1 MASILFGLIAVL
13 ASGEYLAV
21 VVDDIG
27 TTAAAAIAAIACLV
41 ASHRAP
47 LRRTRRGWLF
57 VGLACLSWSA
67 GNAMWAWYELVLDQE
82 APFPS
87 PADVGYLG
95 FVPLVVVGVAY
106 LGPSFASI
114 GTWKRVLDVTLITV
128 SVAGTGWI
136 VVLSPVAES
145 TDGLGQRA
153 LSLAYPMGDIVVV
166 ALILSMIVVT
176 RERNRSLALLL
187 GGLILFAAA
196 DVAFAYTT
204 ATGAYASGSL
214 IVWAWFTG
222 FLAMA
227 LAARPAAAAA
237 NVDLLRAQWV
247 AEVVTHLPVL
257 AVGALLV
264 GQQWADGEI
273 SAATVVL
280 VLVVGALNAA
290 RHLAASR
297 HNATLTQVLG
307 EQVAAL
313 EEEQERTHRVID
325 EARDPYVEL
334 DRDGRVLVWNG
345 PCEEVFG
352 WTIDQMRGR
361 LISDIVPA
369 ENRQVSKDRIARFVE
384 TGDPDVWEEGTDV
397 RYLRPDGT
405 EVPIA
410 IAAWH
415 TGSGDAFRIHS
426 FVWDISERLA
436 EQELTEA
443 SERKWRALVRHS
455 SDMTLV
461 LDRDGHLAE
470 EVPTTRLLL
479 GYGEGETEGR
489 HIAELIHPEDLVR
502 VLDRF
507 AWVMDG
513 PGDQERARFRI
524 LRFDG
529 TWAHVEAI
537 ATNLLDEP
545 AVGGIV
551 CNLRD
556 VTEQVAAEN
565 ELRRQARRD
574 PLTGLPNRNRLTAAL
589 ARQCEE
595 RGRGTRRPAPHGP
608 GPVQGRQRRPRP
620 RRRRPA
626 PGRDR
631 PPTRPCHPRQR
642 RGRPARRRRVRRAP
656 DPPDGPPSRRDRGRE
671 PRRDDP
677 RADSA
682 GRREPGGRGEHRHR
696 RVRPGRRPLG
706 HAPAGRRG
714 HVPGQAPR
722 RRVRGLRQ
730 HGRRGAPQHRE
741 GGSPSS
747 ARAST
752 GTASSCTTSPR
763 WSWPPAWSIPSRRSC
778 AGSTPARGLLPPDEF
793 IPLAEGTG
801 LIRDLTVLVLETSLR
816 QCATWRAEG
825 LDLSVAVNL
834 SPRVLSQADVVSWV
848 RRALEAAEVPASR
861 LTLEITESAFPENTR
876 GLTKILDRLGQ
887 LGVRLAVDDF
897 GTGWSSLSK
906 LKELPVQELKI
917 DRSFV
922 FALAE
927 DDTDHSIVRSII
939 DLARSL
945 NLSVVAE
952 GVETEEVAHLLRDLG
967 CPLAQGYLYSRPVT
981 GPALT
986 GWVLEREARRI
997 EERRRAREAHPSTQD
1012 PT

>member
-1 MASILFGLIAVL
+1 M
-13 ASGEYLAV
+13 
-21 VVDDIG
+21 
-27 TTAAAAIAAIACLV
+27 
-41 ASHRAP
+41 
-47 LRRTRRGWLF
+47 
-57 VGLACLSWSA
+57 
-67 GNAMWAWYELVLDQE
+67 
-82 APFPS
+82 
-87 PADVGYLG
+87 
-95 FVPLVVVGVAY
+95 
-106 LGPSFASI
+106 
-114 GTWKRVLDVTLITV
+114 
-128 SVAGTGWI
+128 
-136 VVLSPVAES
+136 
-145 TDGLGQRA
+145 
-153 LSLAYPMGDIVVV
+153 
-166 ALILSMIVVT
+166 
-176 RERNRSLALLL
+176 
-187 GGLILFAAA
+187 
-196 DVAFAYTT
+196 
-204 ATGAYASGSL
+204 
-214 IVWAWFTG
+214 
-222 FLAMA
+222 
-227 LAARPAAAAA
+227 
-237 NVDLLRAQWV
+237 
-247 AEVVTHLPVL
+247 
-257 AVGALLV
+257 
-264 GQQWADGEI
+264 
-273 SAATVVL
+273 
-280 VLVVGALNAA
+280 VGALNAA

-589 ARQCEE
+589 ARQCEDE
-595 RGRGTRRPAPHGP
+595 DAGHAALLLMDLDRFKDVNDGLGHDVGDQLLVEIGHRLDRVTRANDVVARLGGDEFAVLLTRLTDPRHAVIVAENLGELIREPIRLGDVSLEVGVSIGIAECGP
-608 GPVQGRQRRPRP
+608 G
-620 RRRRPA
+620 
-626 PGRDR
+626 
-631 PPTRPCHPRQR
+631 
-642 RGRPARRRRVRRAP
+642 
-656 DPPDGPPSRRDRGRE
+656 
-671 PRRDDP
+671 DDP
-677 RADSA
+677 LAMLQRADVAMYRAKRQGGGYAVYGSMDDEE
-682 GRREPGGRGEHRHR
+682 RRNTVKVAAE
-696 RVRPGRRPLG
+696 L
-706 HAPAGRRG
+706 
-714 HVPGQAPR
+714 
-722 RRVRGLRQ
+722 
-730 HGRRGAPQHRE
+730 RE
-741 GGSPSS
+741 GIDRHGLVVHYQPKVEL
-747 ARAST
+747 AT
-752 GTASSCTTSPR
+752 GLVDSVEALVR
-763 WSWPPAWSIPSRRSC
+763 WQHP
-778 AGSTPARGLLPPDEF
+778 TRGLLPPDEF

-801 LIRDLTVLVLETSLR
+801 LIRDLTVMVLETSLR

-848 RRALEAAEVPASR
+848 RRALEAAEVPANR

-981 GPALT
+981 GSALT

-1012 PT
+1012 PS